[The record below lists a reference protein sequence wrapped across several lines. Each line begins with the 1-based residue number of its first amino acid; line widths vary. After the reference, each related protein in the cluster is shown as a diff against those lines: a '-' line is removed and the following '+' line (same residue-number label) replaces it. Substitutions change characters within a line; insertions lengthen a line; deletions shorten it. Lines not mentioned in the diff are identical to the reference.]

1 MDIDR
6 DAPVYG
12 VAEIDVAAP
21 LELAWKVQA
30 DLTSWPKWNPDV
42 TSALTIFGL
51 LLHVTSSFTHAITT
65 LAILNIFTPHRCV
78 REFR

>member
-21 LELAWKVQA
+21 W
-30 DLTSWPKWNPDV
+30 
-42 TSALTIFGL
+42 
-51 LLHVTSSFTHAITT
+51 SSLGKFKPI
-65 LAILNIFTPHRCV
+65 
-78 REFR
+78 